1 MNIKKLLPIIVI
13 LILLSIIYPCFSDD
27 GSSVIVIYNSK
38 VPVSR
43 DIALHYAKA
52 RQVPENQLLGFD
64 LPADETI
71 TRLDFQTRLEEPL
84 LKKIFAM
91 GLFESTTNQ
100 AGKVMLPPKKSKIRF
115 AVLCYGVPLK
125 ILESKDIVEKN
136 IDDIPPE
143 LRRNEASVDSELICL
158 PRGPWTYRLT
168 GPLLSHVYMGTNNDL
183 LHPTNGILIVSRLDG
198 PTPQIVSNIIDN
210 TIIAEKE
217 GLWGNVYIDRRGITN
232 GILAE
237 GEKWFA
243 NSALWCRRLG
253 FETIEDVSPETFDKD
268 FPMSHI
274 AVYIGWYD
282 ENVSGPFTKEKVEFV
297 PGALAYHLHSFSC
310 EKLRTKSE
318 RWVGPLLAK
327 GATCSM
333 GSVNE
338 PGLGGTPNIFVFLIH
353 FLLRGSTFGES
364 FIFSQHSFSWQNVAI
379 GDPLY
384 CPFKKNLEEWQR
396 EMEKVNSPN
405 LQWVHLRWVNIN
417 LSAGRSPETM
427 IDYIE
432 KLRIARKS
440 PILQEK
446 LGDLYLMDKKYSDSL
461 SSYEEALK
469 LQCSDNQRIRIAL
482 KYVDGLLSLGSKKKA
497 FDFLS
502 NFQKDYP
509 SCAQNRYII
518 ERYNKLEKELSGAGK

>member
-1 MNIKKLLPIIVI
+1 MNIKTILRNAVALISFFLLNA
-13 LILLSIIYPCFSDD
+13 CFSDD
-27 GSSVIVIYNSK
+27 GSSVVVIYNSGL
-38 VPVSR
+38 PESR

-52 RQVPENQLLGFD
+52 RQVPENQIFGFD
-64 LPADETI
+64 LPIDETI
-71 TRLDFQTRLEEPL
+71 TRRDFQLKLEEPL
-84 LKKIFAM
+84 LKKLFTLR
-91 GLFESTTNQ
+91 LFESTTNQ
-100 AGKVMLPPKKSKIRF
+100 AGRIMLPPSKSKIRY

-136 IDDIPPE
+136 VDDIPQE

-168 GPLLSHVYMGTNNDL
+168 GPLLSHVYMTTNNAF
-183 LHPTNGILIVSRLDG
+183 LHPTNGVLIVTRLDG

-232 GILAE
+232 GVLAE

-243 NSALWCRRLG
+243 DSAMWCRRLG
-253 FETIEDVSPETFDKD
+253 FETFEDVQAETFDKD

-364 FIFSQHSFSWQNVAI
+364 FVFSQHSFSWQNVAI
-379 GDPLY
+379 GDPLF

-396 EMEKVNSPN
+396 ELEKNNSPN

-417 LSAGRSPETM
+417 LSAGRPPETM

-432 KLRIARKS
+432 SLKIARRS
-440 PILQEK
+440 SILQEK
-446 LGDLYLMDKKYSDSL
+446 LGDLYLMEKKYSDSL
-461 SSYEEALK
+461 SSYEVALK
-469 LQCSDNQRIRIAL
+469 LPCSDNQRTRVAL

-497 FDFLS
+497 FEFLS
-502 NFQKDYP
+502 TLRKDYP
-509 SCAQNRYII
+509 QCAQNKFIM
-518 ERYNKLEKELSGAGK
+518 ERYTKLEKELGGEGK